1 MRFGPRWRQ
10 KSLVSP
16 VAGSVSASMRSG
28 QSSCVMS
35 QETALGRAG
44 GGRRRFRSRYAL
56 DEGYEAAYE
65 TVV

>member
-1 MRFGPRWRQ
+1 MASEVVG
-10 KSLVSP
+10 
-16 VAGSVSASMRSG
+16 VAGGGLGIGVDAIRA
-28 QSSCVMS
+28 VVVRDVA
-35 QETALGRAG
+35 ETALGRAG